1 MITIGITGQIGCG
14 KSVVAD
20 QFARFGAVV
29 VSGDRIG
36 REVIDKH
43 PQLLKALVTK
53 FGSQILRKTRH
64 LDRSRLG
71 MIAFG
76 DDSLTKSLNEI
87 VHPWLL
93 KQMRTEIALARK
105 SKKSKIL
112 VVDAA
117 LIYNWQLERELDYIV
132 VVEST
137 YKNQIARLKT
147 RGLTDGEIRNRIR
160 RQIPKYIQHRGADF
174 VLTNNGTKKELIARA
189 VRLYERI
196 LKLAESV

>member
-36 REVIDKH
+36 REVIDKQ

-53 FGSQILRKTRH
+53 FGSQILRKAGH

-76 DDSLTKSLNEI
+76 DDSLTKSLNKI

-137 YKNQIARLKT
+137 YKNQSARLKT

-160 RQIPKYIQHRGADF
+160 RQIPKYIQRRGADF

-189 VRLYERI
+189 ARLYERI
-196 LKLAESV
+196 QKLADSV

>member
-20 QFARFGAVV
+20 QFARFGAFV
-29 VSGDRIG
+29 VSGDKLG
-36 REVIDKH
+36 HEVVDRH
-43 PQLLKALVTK
+43 PQLLTALVAK
-53 FGSQILRKTRH
+53 FGSQILTRTGH
-64 LDRSRLG
+64 LDRSKLG

-76 DDSLTKSLNEI
+76 DDSMTKSLNEI

-93 KQMRTEIALARK
+93 KQMRTVIAQARK
-105 SKKSKIL
+105 AKKSKIL

-117 LIYNWQLERELDYIV
+117 LIYNWRLEQELDYVV

-137 YKNQIARLKT
+137 HKNQSARLKI

-160 RQIPKYIQHRGADF
+160 RQIPKYLQRRSADF
-174 VLTNNGTKKELIARA
+174 MLTNNGTKKELIVRA
-189 VRLYERI
+189 ARLYGRI

>member
-20 QFARFGAVV
+20 QFARLGAVV
-29 VSGDRIG
+29 VSGDRLG
-36 REVIDKH
+36 HDVVDKH
-43 PQLLKALVTK
+43 PQLLKALAKK
-53 FGSQILRKTRH
+53 FGSQILTKSGQ

-71 MIAFG
+71 VIAFS
-76 DDSLTKSLNEI
+76 DDSLTKSLNQI

-93 KQMRTEIALARK
+93 KQMRTEIAQVRK
-105 SKKSKIL
+105 SEKSKIL

-117 LIYNWQLERELDYIV
+117 LIYNWQLEQELDYIV

-137 YKNQIARLKT
+137 YRNQSARLKT
-147 RGLTDGEIRNRIR
+147 RGLTEGEIRSRIR
-160 RQIPKYIQHRGADF
+160 RQIPKYVQRRSADF
-174 VLTNNGTKKELIARA
+174 VLTNNGTRKELIARA
-189 VRLYERI
+189 ASLYERI

>member
-20 QFARFGAVV
+20 QFAGFGAVV
-29 VSGDRIG
+29 VSGDKLG
-36 REVIDKH
+36 HEVVDKH

-53 FGSQILRKTRH
+53 FGSQILTNTGR
-64 LDRSRLG
+64 LNRSKLG
-71 MIAFG
+71 AIAFA
-76 DDSLTKSLNEI
+76 DDLKTKSLNEI

-93 KQMRTEIALARK
+93 KQMRAKIAQAHKSRK
-105 SKKSKIL
+105 SKSL

-117 LIYNWQLERELDYIV
+117 LIYNWRLEQELDYIV

-137 YKNQIARLKT
+137 YENQSARLKI
-147 RGLTDGEIRNRIR
+147 RGLTDAEIRNRIR
-160 RQIPKYIQHRGADF
+160 RQIPKYIQRRRADF

-189 VRLYERI
+189 ARLYGRI